1 MIVRQ
6 QCHRDARNEQQLRR
20 VIKTCQSEKNHTL
33 INHNLITSIRSWLDL
48 NIVSFACN
56 KYLIMAT
63 LCSSDSNVTETP
75 DMNNDFIVQSKHANQ
90 KKSHFDKS
98 QSDNKHSFMVRLEYC
113 KFCLQQIPHYGNT
126 VFIKQVMSQRRLI
139 WATTL
144 SCGRNTPI
152 WKKSKFCKSQFDNK
166 HSFMVI
172 DLNILSFAC
181 NKYLIMVTL
190 CSSDSDVTETPD
202 MNNDFVVWSK
212 HANLSAHVISSR

>member
-1 MIVRQ
+1 MLQR
-6 QCHRDARNEQQLRR
+6 
-20 VIKTCQSEKNHTL
+20 
-33 INHNLITSIRSWLDL
+33 
-48 NIVSFACN
+48 
-56 KYLIMAT
+56 
-63 LCSSDSNVTETP
+63 
-75 DMNNDFIVQSKHANQ
+75 SKHANL

-98 QSDNKHSFMVRLEYC
+98 QFDNKHSFMVRLEYC
-113 KFCLQQIPHYGNT
+113 KFCLQQISHYGNT

-172 DLNILSFAC
+172 DLNIVSFAC

-190 CSSDSDVTETPD
+190 CSSDSDVTDTPD
-202 MNNDFVVWSK
+202 TVYLILLHTPRFLLEIRVIIKISK
-212 HANLSAHVISSR
+212 NPWYPINCD